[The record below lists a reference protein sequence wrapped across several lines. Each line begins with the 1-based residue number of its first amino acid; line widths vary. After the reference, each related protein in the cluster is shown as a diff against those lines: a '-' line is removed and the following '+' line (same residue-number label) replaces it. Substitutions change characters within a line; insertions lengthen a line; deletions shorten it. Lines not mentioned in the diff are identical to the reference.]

1 MNALNFNGFALC
13 LCPYG
18 GKANISGL
26 AELWQGNV
34 PEVFLIPLV
43 GSVRHGAPG
52 LEELLSCRLQLIGS
66 ASPICAH
73 PSGRSLSHLR
83 AELSLI
89 GLLLLREFLNLFLRK
104 KQSSQT
110 SFLCNFVY

>member
-1 MNALNFNGFALC
+1 MNALNFHGFALC

-26 AELWQGNV
+26 AEPWQGNV
-34 PEVFLIPLV
+34 AEVFLLPLV

-52 LEELLSCRLQLIGS
+52 LEELLSCRLQLPGS

-73 PSGRSLSHLR
+73 PSGCSLSRLR
-83 AELSLI
+83 AKLSLI

-104 KQSSQT
+104 EQSFPNKFS
-110 SFLCNFVY
+110 L